1 MSGLLVEYQGRL
13 RCRTVHPESG
23 VVLLTDAPK
32 DNHGEGQGFSP
43 SDLLGIALG
52 SCILSVLGIVA
63 RNHDLDITGATATVD
78 KEMASLPSRTIT
90 RLAVTIHMP
99 RRLPDEQVRRLE
111 AAAHTCP
118 VHRSLHPDLD
128 APIRFIW
135 GGEAPAR

>member
-1 MSGLLVEYQGRL
+1 MSGLLVEYHGRL

-23 VVLLTDAPK
+23 AVLLTDAPK
-32 DNHGEGQGFSP
+32 DNHGEGEGFSP
-43 SDLLGIALG
+43 SDLLAVALG

-63 RNHDLDITGATATVD
+63 RNHDLDIAGATAMVE
-78 KEMASLPSRTIT
+78 KEMTSPPSRAIA

-99 RRLPDEQVRRLE
+99 ARLPDAHIRRLE

-128 APIRFIW
+128 APIRFVW
-135 GGEAPAR
+135 GEEAPAR